1 MNGFP
6 RHTKIVATLGPALA
20 SDEHLRQAIAAGVD
34 VFRLNFSHATHAE
47 LEQSVPR
54 IRAVSAEIGRTVA
67 LMQDIQG
74 PRLRTSVVEDPDGI
88 RLTPGETVRVVS
100 DDVPTTQGSISIP
113 YPRLAN
119 DVSKGDRI
127 LIADGNL
134 VLRVA
139 EVNGSDLR
147 ASVVAGGVLTS
158 HKGVNLPDSR
168 VTADPLTE
176 KDRKDLAYGVFIGV
190 DYVAMS
196 FVRSGDDVR
205 SCRELLQ
212 KMRSASPIISKIE
225 HPMAIE
231 YLDEIIE
238 ESDGI
243 MVARGDL
250 GVEVSPERVPLLQKL
265 IISKAN
271 EAGKPVI
278 TATQMLGS
286 MMDNPIPTRAEAS
299 DIANAILDGTDAVML
314 SEETAVGQYPV
325 EAIATMGRIALQAET
340 AETPFHVKHPHDESH
355 AMAEAARFVAER
367 LQAEALVVFTQ
378 SGHTAKTISHLRP
391 KAPVYAFTPDPAVCN
406 GLALCYGV
414 RPIHADLSDRTE
426 TRVLQA
432 FSTLRERGAVAPG
445 DRVVVFG
452 ATRIGAGGI
461 PNDINIRTVGDH
473 PHPNLPPSRGKGPD
487 SG

>member
-1 MNGFP
+1 MTVFP

-20 SDEHLRQAIAAGVD
+20 SDERLRQAIAAGVD
-34 VFRLNFSHATHAE
+34 VFRLNFSHATHEE
-47 LEQSVPR
+47 LEQTVPR
-54 IRAVSAEIGRTVA
+54 IRAISSEVGRTVA
-67 LMQDIQG
+67 LLQDIQG
-74 PRLRTSVVEDPDGI
+74 PRLRTGVVEGGEGI
-88 RLTPGETVRVVS
+88 RLTPGETVSVVQ
-100 DDVPTTQGSISIP
+100 DDVPTREGSVSIP
-113 YPRLAN
+113 YPRLVN
-119 DVSKGDRI
+119 DVSPGDRI

-139 EVNGSDLR
+139 EVNGGSIR
-147 ASVVAGGVLTS
+147 ASVVTGGVLTS
-158 HKGVNLPDSR
+158 HKGVNLPDSG
-168 VTADPLTE
+168 VTADPITE

-205 SCRELLQ
+205 SCKELLR
-212 KMRSASPIISKIE
+212 KMGTASPIISKIE

-231 YLDEIIE
+231 HLPDIIA

-250 GVEVSPERVPLLQKL
+250 GVEVSPERVPLLQKH

-286 MMDNPIPTRAEAS
+286 MLDSPMPTRAEAS

-314 SEETAVGQYPV
+314 SEETAIGQYPV

-355 AMAEAARFVAER
+355 AMAQAARFVAQS
-367 LQAEALVVFTQ
+367 LQTAALVVFTQ

-391 KAPVYAFTPDPAVCN
+391 KAPIYAFTPDPAVCS
-406 GLALCYGV
+406 GLALWYGV
-414 RPIHADLSDRTE
+414 RPIRAELPDRTE
-426 TRVLQA
+426 DRVVHAL
-432 FSTLRERGAVAPG
+432 STLRERGAVMTG

-461 PNDINIRTVGDH
+461 PNDVNVRTVGD
-473 PHPNLPPSRGKGPD
+473 P
-487 SG
+487 

>member
-1 MNGFP
+1 MTVFP

-20 SDEHLRQAIAAGVD
+20 PDERLRQAIAAGVD

-47 LEQSVPR
+47 LEHTVPR
-54 IRAVSAEIGRTVA
+54 IRAISAEMGRTVA
-67 LMQDIQG
+67 LLQDIQG
-74 PRLRTSVVEDPDGI
+74 PRLRTGVVEGDEGI
-88 RLTPGETVRVVS
+88 LLTPGETVAVVQ
-100 DDVPTTQGSISIP
+100 DDVPTRQGSVSIP
-113 YPRLAN
+113 YPRLVN
-119 DVSKGDRI
+119 DVSRGDRI

-134 VLRVA
+134 VLRIA
-139 EVNGSDLR
+139 QVNGDSMR
-147 ASVVAGGVLTS
+147 ASVITGGVLTS

-168 VTADPLTE
+168 VTADPVTE

-212 KMRSASPIISKIE
+212 KMGSASPIISKIE

-231 YLDEIIE
+231 HLPDIIE

-250 GVEVSPERVPLLQKL
+250 GVEVSPERVPLLQKH
-265 IISKAN
+265 IISKSN

-286 MMDNPIPTRAEAS
+286 MMDSPMPTRAEAS

-314 SEETAVGQYPV
+314 SEETAIGQYPV
-325 EAIATMGRIALQAET
+325 EAIATMGRIAQQAET
-340 AETPFHVKHPHDESH
+340 AETPFHVKHPDDESH
-355 AMAEAARFVAER
+355 AMAEAARFVAQSLEVS
-367 LQAEALVVFTQ
+367 ALVVFTQ
-378 SGHTAKTISHLRP
+378 SGHTARTISHLRP

-406 GLALCYGV
+406 GLSLCYGV
-414 RPIHADLSDRTE
+414 RPIRAELPDRTE
-426 TRVLQA
+426 DRVVQA
-432 FSTLRERGAVAPG
+432 LSTLRKRGAVMTG

-461 PNDINIRTVGDH
+461 PNDINVRTVGK
-473 PHPNLPPSRGKGPD
+473 P
-487 SG
+487 

>member
-1 MNGFP
+1 
-6 RHTKIVATLGPALA
+6 
-20 SDEHLRQAIAAGVD
+20 
-34 VFRLNFSHATHAE
+34 
-47 LEQSVPR
+47 
-54 IRAVSAEIGRTVA
+54 
-67 LMQDIQG
+67 
-74 PRLRTSVVEDPDGI
+74 PRLRTGVVAEPEGI
-88 RLTPGETVRVVS
+88 RLTPGETVRIVS

-113 YPRLAN
+113 YPRLAS
-119 DVSKGDRI
+119 DVSAGDRI

-134 VLRVA
+134 VLRVTG
-139 EVNGSDLR
+139 VHGGDLR

-212 KMRSASPIISKIE
+212 KMRSSSPIISKIE

-231 YLDEIIE
+231 HLPDIIE

-250 GVEVSPERVPLLQKL
+250 GVEVSPERVPLLQKH

-286 MMDNPIPTRAEAS
+286 MLDSPMPTRAEAS

-314 SEETAVGQYPV
+314 SEETAIGQYPV
-325 EAIATMGRIALQAET
+325 EAIATMGRIAQQAET
-340 AETPFHVKHPHDESH
+340 ADTPFHVKHPHDESH

-367 LQAEALVVFTQ
+367 LQVSALVVFTQ
-378 SGHTAKTISHLRP
+378 SGHTAKTMSHLRP
-391 KAPVYAFTPDPAVCN
+391 RAPIYAFTPDPVVCS
-406 GLALCYGV
+406 GLSLWYGV
-414 RPIHADLSDRTE
+414 RPVSADLPDRTE

-432 FSTLRERGAVAPG
+432 FTVLKERGAVAPG

-461 PNDINIRTVGDH
+461 PNDINVRTVGE
-473 PHPNLPPSRGKGPD
+473 
-487 SG
+487 

>member
-1 MNGFP
+1 MCMTGFP

-34 VFRLNFSHATHAE
+34 VFRLNFSHATHEE
-47 LEQSVPR
+47 LESTVPR

-74 PRLRTSVVEDPDGI
+74 PRLRTGLVEAAGGI
-88 RLTPGETVRVVS
+88 RLTPGEVVRIVP
-100 DDVPTTQGSISIP
+100 DDVPTMEGSVSIP
-113 YPRLAN
+113 YPRLLD
-119 DVSKGDRI
+119 DVSAGDRI

-139 EVNGSDLR
+139 EVNRGDMR

-176 KDRKDLAYGVFIGV
+176 KDRKDLAYGASIGV

-196 FVRSGDDVR
+196 FVRSGEDVR
-205 SCRELLQ
+205 SCRDLLRT
-212 KMRSASPIISKIE
+212 MGTAPPIISKIE
-225 HPMAIE
+225 HPLAVE
-231 YLDEIIE
+231 RLPEIID

-250 GVEVSPERVPLLQKL
+250 GVEVSPERVPLLQKH

-286 MMDNPIPTRAEAS
+286 MLENPMPTRAEAS

-314 SEETAVGQYPV
+314 SEETAVGQFPV
-325 EAIATMGRIALQAET
+325 EAIATMGRIAQEAET
-340 AETPFHVKHPHDESH
+340 ADTPFHVKHPHDESH

-367 LQAEALVVFTQ
+367 LQVRALVVFTQ

-391 KAPVYAFTPDPAVCN
+391 RAPIYAFTPDPVVCS
-406 GLALCYGV
+406 GLSLWYGV
-414 RPIHADLSDRTE
+414 RPVSADLPDRTE

-432 FSTLRERGAVAPG
+432 FAALRERGAVAAG

-461 PNDINIRTVGDH
+461 PNDINVRTVGAQ
-473 PHPNLPPSRGKGPD
+473 
-487 SG
+487 

>member
-1 MNGFP
+1 MTGFP

-20 SDEHLRQAIAAGVD
+20 SDERLRQAIAAGVD
-34 VFRLNFSHATHAE
+34 VFRLNFSHARHEE
-47 LEQSVPR
+47 LEQTVPR
-54 IRAVSAEIGRTVA
+54 IRAVSREIGRSVA
-67 LMQDIQG
+67 LLQDIQG
-74 PRLRTSVVEDPDGI
+74 PRLRTGVVEDSEGVQ
-88 RLTPGETVRVVS
+88 LTPGEIVRVVP
-100 DDVPTTQGSISIP
+100 DDVPTTQGAISIP
-113 YPRLAN
+113 YPRLAT

-139 EVNGSDLR
+139 EVNGKDVR
-147 ASVVAGGVLTS
+147 ASVIAGGVLTS
-158 HKGVNLPDSR
+158 HKGVNLPDSS

-212 KMRSASPIISKIE
+212 KMGSASPIISKIE
-225 HPMAIE
+225 HPVAIE
-231 YLDEIIE
+231 FLDEIIE
-238 ESDGI
+238 ESDGV

-250 GVEVSPERVPLLQKL
+250 GVEVSPERVPLLQKH

-271 EAGKPVI
+271 EAGIPVI

-286 MMDNPIPTRAEAS
+286 MMDSPIPTRAEAS

-314 SEETAVGQYPV
+314 SEETAIGQYPV
-325 EAIATMGRIALQAET
+325 EAIATMGRIAQHAET

-367 LQAEALVVFTQ
+367 LQANALVVFTE
-378 SGHTAKTISHLRP
+378 SGYTAKTLSHLRP
-391 KAPVYAFTPDPAVCN
+391 KAPIYAFTPDPSVCS
-406 GLALCYGV
+406 GLSLWYGV
-414 RPIHADLSDRTE
+414 RSIPAELSDRTE
-426 TRVLQA
+426 PRVLHA
-432 FSTLRERGAVAPG
+432 LTMLRERGAVAPG

-461 PNDINIRTVGDH
+461 PNDINVRTVGV
-473 PHPNLPPSRGKGPD
+473 L
-487 SG
+487 

>member
-1 MNGFP
+1 MTDFP

-20 SDEHLRQAIAAGVD
+20 SEERLRQAILAGVD
-34 VFRLNFSHATHAE
+34 VFRLNFSHAKHEE
-47 LEQSVPR
+47 LEQTVPR
-54 IRAVSAEIGRTVA
+54 IRAVSAGLGRSVA
-67 LMQDIQG
+67 LLQDIQG
-74 PRLRTSVVEDPDGI
+74 PRLRTGIVEGEDGV
-88 RLTPGETVRVVS
+88 RLTPGDIVRVVA
-100 DDVPTTQGSISIP
+100 DDVPTTEGSVSIP

-119 DVSKGDRI
+119 DVSEGDRI

-134 VLRVA
+134 VLRIA
-139 EVNGSDLR
+139 EVNGGDMR
-147 ASVVAGGVLTS
+147 ASVIAGGILTS
-158 HKGVNLPDSR
+158 HKGVNLPDSS

-212 KMRSASPIISKIE
+212 KMGSASPIISKIE

-231 YLDEIIE
+231 FLDEIIE

-271 EAGKPVI
+271 EAGIPVI

-286 MMDNPIPTRAEAS
+286 MMDSPIPTRAEAS

-314 SEETAVGQYPV
+314 SEETAVGNYPIEAV
-325 EAIATMGRIALQAET
+325 ETMARIALHAET
-340 AETPFHVKHPHDESH
+340 AETPFHVQHPRDESH
-355 AMAEAARFVAER
+355 AMAQAARFVAQS
-367 LQAEALVVFTQ
+367 LQANALVVFTE
-378 SGHTAKTISHLRP
+378 SGHTAKTLSHLRP
-391 KAPVYAFTPDPAVCN
+391 KAPIYAFTPDPAVCS
-406 GLALCYGV
+406 GLALWYGI
-414 RPIHADLSDRTE
+414 RSIQADLPDRTE
-426 TRVLQA
+426 PRVLHA
-432 FSTLRERGAVAPG
+432 LGTLQESGAVAPG

-461 PNDINIRTVGDH
+461 PNDINVRTVGA
-473 PHPNLPPSRGKGPD
+473 L
-487 SG
+487 

>member
-1 MNGFP
+1 MSNFP
-6 RHTKIVATLGPALA
+6 RHTKIVATLGPAIA

-34 VFRLNFSHATHAE
+34 VFRLNFSHAKHEE
-47 LEQSVPR
+47 LEHTIPR
-54 IRAVSAEIGRTVA
+54 IRAISAEIGRTVA

-74 PRLRTSVVEDPDGI
+74 PRLRTGITEETDGI
-88 RLTPGETVRVVS
+88 RLTPGESVRVVP
-100 DDVPTTQGSISIP
+100 DDVPTTEGSVSIP

-119 DVSKGDRI
+119 DVSRGDRI

-134 VLRVA
+134 VLRVS
-139 EVNGSDLR
+139 EVSGSDIR
-147 ASVVAGGVLTS
+147 ASVIAGGVLTS

-176 KDRKDLAYGVFIGV
+176 KDRKDLAYGAFLGV

-205 SCRELLQ
+205 SCRDLLRT
-212 KMRSASPIISKIE
+212 MGTAPPILSKIE
-225 HPMAIE
+225 HPQAVE
-231 YLDEIIE
+231 NLPDIIE
-238 ESDGI
+238 HSDGL

-250 GVEVSPERVPLLQKL
+250 GVEVSPERVPLLQKH
-265 IISKAN
+265 IIRKAN
-271 EAGKPVI
+271 EAGLPVI
-278 TATQMLGS
+278 TATQMLVS

-325 EAIATMGRIALQAET
+325 EAIATMGRIALEAET
-340 AETPFHVKHPHDESH
+340 AETPFHVMHPQDESH
-355 AMAEAARFVAER
+355 SMADAARFVAER
-367 LQAEALVVFTQ
+367 LQVSALVVFTQ

-391 KAPVYAFTPDPAVCN
+391 SAPIYAFTPDPVVCN
-406 GLALCYGV
+406 GLALNYGV
-414 RPIHADLSDRTE
+414 RPIHAELSDRTE
-426 TRVLQA
+426 DRVLQA
-432 FSTLRERGAVAPG
+432 FALLQQRGAVSPG

-461 PNDINIRTVGDH
+461 PNDINVRTVG
-473 PHPNLPPSRGKGPD
+473 NL
-487 SG
+487 

>member
-1 MNGFP
+1 MTGFP

-20 SDEHLRQAIAAGVD
+20 PDEHMRQAIAAGVD
-34 VFRLNFSHATHAE
+34 VFRLNFSHATHEE
-47 LEQSVPR
+47 LEETVPR
-54 IRAVSAEIGRTVA
+54 IRAISAQIGRTVA

-74 PRLRTSVVEDPDGI
+74 PRLRTGAVEDGGSV
-88 RLTPGETVRVVS
+88 RLTPGDAVRVVP
-100 DDVPTTQGSISIP
+100 DDAPTTEGAISIP
-113 YPRLAN
+113 YARLLS
-119 DVSKGDRI
+119 DVSAGDRI

-139 EVNGSDLR
+139 EVKNDHAR
-147 ASVVAGGVLTS
+147 ASVVAGGTLTS

-176 KDRKDLAYGVFIGV
+176 KDRRDLAYGASIGV

-205 SCRELLQ
+205 SCRELLRT
-212 KMRSASPIISKIE
+212 MGAAPPIIAKVE
-225 HPMAIE
+225 HPLAVE
-231 YLDEIIE
+231 RLADIIE

-250 GVEVSPERVPLLQKL
+250 GVEMSPERVPLLQKH

-286 MMDNPIPTRAEAS
+286 MMDSPIPTRAEAS
-299 DIANAILDGTDAVML
+299 DVANAILDGTDAVML
-314 SEETAVGQYPV
+314 SEETAIGRYPV

-340 AETPFHVKHPHDESH
+340 AETPLQVRHPDDESH
-355 AMAEAARFVAER
+355 AMAEAARFVGER
-367 LQAEALVVFTQ
+367 LEARALLVFTQ
-378 SGHTAKTISHLRP
+378 SGHTARTISHLRP
-391 KAPVYAFTPDPAVCN
+391 KAPVYAFTPDPSVCN

-432 FSTLRERGAVAPG
+432 FAMLRERGAVAPG

-461 PNDINIRTVGDH
+461 PNDINVRTVEG
-473 PHPNLPPSRGKGPD
+473 G
-487 SG
+487 